1 MTSSAWAPLKAERT
15 QQLLDILHVSH
26 MWEIEPGI
34 QFASTELLKFDLHP
48 AHRLHLARQY
58 GLRDLNWINVPIRM
72 LLGSPLERYTNE
84 DITSQQLTQNH
95 LDFNLYMIIATC
107 KESIAT
113 ARKVLA
119 NHPPFP
125 TDSDNTPF
133 CLQHATC
140 KKVWIEKWFFVLG
153 RKIHHPTENFPLIS
167 IPDELKNMEHRG
179 MSPDCKNHVLE
190 WIDRTFLYLICKE
203 EDLIQET
210 IATVRTMFT

>member
-1 MTSSAWAPLKAERT
+1 MSCDNSAWAPLKAECT

-26 MWEIEPGI
+26 MWEIAPGI
-34 QFASTELLKFDLHP
+34 QFAITELLKFHLHP

-58 GLRDLNWINVPIRM
+58 HLLDSNWINVPIRM
-72 LLGSPLERYTNE
+72 LLGSPLERYKN
-84 DITSQQLTQNH
+84 DDTSKDSDK
-95 LDFNLYMIIATC
+95 LDFNLYMLIATT

-133 CLQHATC
+133 CPQHATC
-140 KKVWIEKWFFVLG
+140 KRVWIEKWFLVLG
-153 RKIHHPTENFPLIS
+153 RKIHHPSEYFPLVL
-167 IPDELKNMEHRG
+167 IPEELKNMEHRG
-179 MSPDCKNHVLE
+179 MNPDCKKHVLE
-190 WIDRTFLYLICKE
+190 WIDNTLLYLIRKE

-210 IATVRTMFT
+210 IATVHTMFT